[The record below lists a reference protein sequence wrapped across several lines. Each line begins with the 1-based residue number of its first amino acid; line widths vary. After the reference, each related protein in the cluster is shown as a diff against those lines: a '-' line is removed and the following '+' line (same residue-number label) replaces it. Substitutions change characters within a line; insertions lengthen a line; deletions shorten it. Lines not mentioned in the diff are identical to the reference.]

1 MAGCAP
7 LMKLY
12 CSGMQKP
19 HRKKRFLFVRRTTP
33 RSGGTLRAAFYS
45 ACTLIL
51 HASHGNVNVHFAQIR
66 SALRSAV
73 CGTRVR
79 AAGLSTEK
87 RGRGGKTGA
96 SGAISRLGRDGG
108 PESLSA
114 HRQRGGRIAYPWYAV
129 DSTAFSRAPSNRPCF
144 FRVPARR
151 NRVSSAYRRT
161 DRAFRALSDRLRF
174 SPTPSDGRT
183 EKRRAAG
190 RSCGAAFF
198 SPGQTS
204 FAFLPNSLRI
214 SGRSRRGARK
224 Q

>member
-66 SALRSAV
+66 PAFRSAV

-87 RGRGGKTGA
+87 RGRGRGDGR
-96 SGAISRLGRDGG
+96 GGRDFRFGRDGERKACLHTDKG
-108 PESLSA
+108 AGKSHILC
-114 HRQRGGRIAYPWYAV
+114 
-129 DSTAFSRAPSNRPCF
+129 TPSNRPCF
-144 FRVPARR
+144 FLVPARR
-151 NRVSSAYRRT
+151 NRVSSAYRQPT
-161 DRAFRALSDRLRF
+161 ALSRALSDRLRF
-174 SPTPSDGRT
+174 SHAPADGRT

-190 RSCGAAFF
+190 RSCGAALF

>member
-1 MAGCAP
+1 
-7 LMKLY
+7 MKLY

-66 SALRSAV
+66 PALRSAV

-79 AAGLSTEK
+79 AAGLSAEK
-87 RGRGGKTGA
+87 RGRGRENG
-96 SGAISRLGRDGG
+96 
-108 PESLSA
+108 
-114 HRQRGGRIAYPWYAV
+114 RGGRDFPPRRGRGNGKPVCAQTKGRANRISLVRRRFDRVFPRRR
-129 DSTAFSRAPSNRPCF
+129 TARF
-144 FRVPARR
+144 FLVPARR
-151 NRVSSAYRRT
+151 NRFSSAYRRT
-161 DRAFRALSDRLRF
+161 ERAFRA
-174 SPTPSDGRT
+174 PSEGRT

-190 RSCGAAFF
+190 RSCGAALF

>member
-79 AAGLSTEK
+79 AAGAIFASAGTGSGK
-87 RGRGGKTGA
+87 PVCAQTKGR
-96 SGAISRLGRDGG
+96 
-108 PESLSA
+108 
-114 HRQRGGRIAYPWYAV
+114 RIEYPLYAV

-174 SPTPSDGRT
+174 SHTPSDGRT
-183 EKRRAAG
+183 GKTPRG
-190 RSCGAAFF
+190 R
-198 SPGQTS
+198 T
-204 FAFLPNSLRI
+204 LL
-214 SGRSRRGARK
+214 RRGSFFAGSDLLRLFAEQPSDQRAQQARRTEAVNFQK
-224 Q
+224 TNPCLSM